1 MRVSHTVSVP
11 SRGYLYIYNISIR
24 SNHNSSRCFRP
35 LTGLSLY
42 LPMGRLSYTNTN
54 YRFRPLTG
62 LSLYLQVTNN
72 ALRWFNY
79 LFPSP
84 HGVISIS
91 TRYREERNQRLAQV
105 SVPSRGYL
113 YIYTIPPFPL
123 KTWPKVPLCG
133 AKRHFRNFHS
143 ARQSFFFISPGNM
156 PCGAKLPFYYFNSAH
171 SHIIQLPSVSRTFAY
186 MRRQS

>member
-1 MRVSHTVSVP
+1 MKNGFRPLTGLSL
-11 SRGYLYIYNISIR
+11 YLR
-24 SNHNSSRCFRP
+24 SWVTINNAPLNCFRP

-42 LPMGRLSYTNTN
+42 L
-54 YRFRPLTG
+54 
-62 LSLYLQVTNN
+62 
-72 ALRWFNY
+72 
-79 LFPSP
+79 LF
-84 HGVISIS
+84 HFFDRCCGFFF
-91 TRYREERNQRLAQV
+91 V

-171 SHIIQLPSVSRTFAY
+171 SHIIQLPLISRTFAY

>member
-1 MRVSHTVSVP
+1 MFPSPHGVISISTDYFTCIEPSTSVSVP
-11 SRGYLYIYNISIR
+11 SRGYLYIYGRIRRVARSI
-24 SNHNSSRCFRP
+24 
-35 LTGLSLY
+35 G
-42 LPMGRLSYTNTN
+42 
-54 YRFRPLTG
+54 
-62 LSLYLQVTNN
+62 
-72 ALRWFNY
+72 

-91 TRYREERNQRLAQV
+91 TRFTNVIADDFEIV

>member
-11 SRGYLYIYNISIR
+11 SRGYLYIYE
-24 SNHNSSRCFRP
+24 SSSFAFEYKVSC
-35 LTGLSLY
+35 
-42 LPMGRLSYTNTN
+42 
-54 YRFRPLTG
+54 FRPLTG

>member
-1 MRVSHTVSVP
+1 M
-11 SRGYLYIYNISIR
+11 
-24 SNHNSSRCFRP
+24 
-35 LTGLSLY
+35 
-42 LPMGRLSYTNTN
+42 
-54 YRFRPLTG
+54 
-62 LSLYLQVTNN
+62 
-72 ALRWFNY
+72 
-79 LFPSP
+79 FPSP

-91 TRYREERNQRLAQV
+91 TRYREERNQRLAQVSVPSRGYLYIYSTTRPGFSHYLLRV